1 MARGG
6 GGARKVRPEGQNM
19 RCVVQ
24 LLTAGAKS
32 ACPRPVASP
41 EGHPRDAR
49 VPARHFAANE
59 ETRVLPSS
67 EARRPPLTPRDPI
80 PRPLTLQARA
90 AT

>member
-32 ACPRPVASP
+32 AFPRPVAGP
-41 EGHPRDAR
+41 EGHPRETR
-49 VPARHFAANE
+49 VPARRFAANE
-59 ETRVLPSS
+59 ETRVVSS
-67 EARRPPLTPRDPI
+67 RPNPRRSPLTPRAPTPPTPDP
-80 PRPLTLQARA
+80 
-90 AT
+90 

>member
-32 ACPRPVASP
+32 ACPRPVARP
-41 EGHPRDAR
+41 AGHPRDAR
-49 VPARHFAANE
+49 VPARRFAATE
-59 ETRVLPSS
+59 ETRILPFISS
-67 EARRPPLTPRDPI
+67 RPDADPRRPTPP
-80 PRPLTLQARA
+80 PETPQARA